1 MTTVLITGC
10 SSGFGLLTTV
20 ELARRGD
27 RVFASMRDPSR
38 ADALRKAL
46 ADAGTDASVLPL
58 DVLDDASVDAAVHTV
73 LESAG
78 SIDVVVNNAG
88 IGYVGPLEEI
98 PTEQIE
104 AMFATNIGGMIRVTK
119 AVLPHMRAAGKG
131 HIVNVTSIAAF
142 LSAPFMGGYS
152 ATKHAVDAL
161 GEALAGEVAPYG
173 IHVTNVAPGAY
184 NTPMVDSV
192 SDFLAAAERS
202 AYKDRFRTF
211 VERHAGM
218 MRAADTP
225 QDVAVAIAEAIHA
238 DSPPARVVVPAA
250 SEGFVTARG
259 TMPPEQ
265 LRAVL
270 RDAYGV

>member
-10 SSGFGLLTTV
+10 SSGFGLLTAV

-46 ADAGTDASVLPL
+46 ADAGVDATIVQL
-58 DVLDDASVDAAVHTV
+58 DVLDDTSVADAVQSVVDGGGLDV
-73 LESAG
+73 L
-78 SIDVVVNNAG
+78 VNNAG
-88 IGYVGPLEEI
+88 IGYVGPLEEMT
-98 PTEQIE
+98 TEQIGS
-104 AMFATNIGGMIRVTK
+104 MFGTNIGGMIRVTK

-142 LSAPFMGGYS
+142 LSAPFMGAYS

-161 GEALAGEVAPYG
+161 GEALAGEVAPFG

-184 NTPMVDSV
+184 NTPMVEGVADA
-192 SDFLAAAERS
+192 LIAADGS
-202 AYKDRFRTF
+202 AYEERFRVF
-211 VERHAGM
+211 IDRHAGM

-225 QDVAVAIAEAIHA
+225 EDVAVAIADAIHA
-238 DSPPARVVVPAA
+238 ETPPARVVVPAA
-250 SEGFVTARG
+250 SAGFVTARG

-265 LRAVL
+265 LRDIL
-270 RDAYGV
+270 RQTYGV